1 MRLTT
6 NCWTGL
12 LANVR
17 TARFIKAIRSE
28 SACGWLPEVGISRVL
43 CRCGRIIGHVT
54 VRDYAVT
61 GVPLFVFAFL
71 VSSCAVEIW
80 RGRPKADVYAL
91 PRVITK

>member
-17 TARFIKAIRSE
+17 TVRFIKAIPSE
-28 SACGWLPEVGISRVL
+28 PSCGWLTEVGISRVL
-43 CRCGRIIGHVT
+43 YRCGRIIGHVT
-54 VRDYAVT
+54 VRDFAVT

-71 VSSCAVEIW
+71 VARLRYGEE
-80 RGRPKADVYAL
+80 GRRPMSTHFPV
-91 PRVITK
+91 